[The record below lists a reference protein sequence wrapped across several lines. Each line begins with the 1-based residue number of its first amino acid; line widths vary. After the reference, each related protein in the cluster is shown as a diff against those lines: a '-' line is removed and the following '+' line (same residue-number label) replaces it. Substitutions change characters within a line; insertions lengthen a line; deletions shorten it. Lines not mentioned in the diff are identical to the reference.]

1 MDDFVNIL
9 YFIFI
14 AISLA
19 GGLWQNYKKQKE
31 KQKEQK
37 EETYSAPSYEFKS
50 KEVHEI
56 SDAIQE
62 SDAKAREQ
70 IEMLEHKALKA
81 WKNRRIKRRSDILIE
96 SESEQEDDTPKSDIG
111 EFDARKAIIY
121 SEIINPPYL

>member
-1 MDDFVNIL
+1 MDDFGNIL

-70 IEMLEHKALKA
+70 IEMLEQKALKA
-81 WKNRRIKRRSDILIE
+81 WKNRRIKRRKTYTRKLRF
-96 SESEQEDDTPKSDIG
+96 PKAQRRADGNIDS
-111 EFDARKAIIY
+111 F
-121 SEIINPPYL
+121 

>member
-1 MDDFVNIL
+1 MDDFGNIL

-19 GGLWQNYKKQKE
+19 GGLWQNYKKRKQ
-31 KQKEQK
+31 KQKEQQ
-37 EETYSAPSYEFKS
+37 EETYSAPSYEFES
-50 KEVHEI
+50 EEVHEI

-70 IEMLEHKALKA
+70 IEMHEQKALEA

-96 SESEQEDDTPKSDIG
+96 SESEQVDETSKSDIRD
-111 EFDARKAIIY
+111 FDARKAIIY